1 MINRIHIKKFELGLR
16 FYRGEFLGL
25 LGPGKHTI
33 LNPIGRTEIDVV
45 SARAVYLGHNQLDMA
60 NRRC

>member
-16 FYRGEFLGL
+16 FYRGEFVGL

-33 LNPIGRTEIDVV
+33 LNPIGRTEIELLRPAFAPPAILFA
-45 SARAVYLGHNQLDMA
+45 SYSWYSR
-60 NRRC
+60 